1 MVVVIIVI
9 IEIIEII
16 VVGMMVIVIT
26 TTRIKILL
34 TDNIRRFLGR
44 SLQLRS
50 DLSI

>member
-34 TDNIRRFLGR
+34 TDNICCFLGR